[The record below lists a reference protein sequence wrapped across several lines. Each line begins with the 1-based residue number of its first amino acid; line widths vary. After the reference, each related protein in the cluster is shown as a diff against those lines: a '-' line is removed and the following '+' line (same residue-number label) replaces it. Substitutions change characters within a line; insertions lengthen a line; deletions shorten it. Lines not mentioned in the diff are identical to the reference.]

1 MKLGQSVCRGQGRGR
16 EHGYHGHAVAVI
28 PLTSPGEA
36 ARVGPAGCLSPSLS
50 HTHTHTALANWL
62 LIILDITGHQNNP
75 KR

>member
-50 HTHTHTALANWL
+50 HTHTHCPGQLAVNYS
-62 LIILDITGHQNNP
+62 GHNRSP
-75 KR
+75 K